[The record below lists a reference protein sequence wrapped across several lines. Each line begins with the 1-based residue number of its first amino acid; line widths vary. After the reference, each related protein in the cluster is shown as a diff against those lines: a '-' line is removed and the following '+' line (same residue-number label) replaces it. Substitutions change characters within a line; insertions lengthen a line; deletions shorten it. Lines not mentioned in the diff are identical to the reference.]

1 MEFILNL
8 QIESVLLPWVGIMD
22 GKLMSHL
29 SLGVLK
35 EIDGATNII
44 NETSAQEMQAFLDG
58 ISNKFHSMNILIK
71 VEFPLQDN

>member
-1 MEFILNL
+1 MGRNIGWEVD
-8 QIESVLLPWVGIMD
+8 EP
-22 GKLMSHL
+22 L

-44 NETSAQEMQAFLDG
+44 NETSVQEMQAFLDG
-58 ISNKFHSMNILIK
+58 ISNKFHSLNILIK